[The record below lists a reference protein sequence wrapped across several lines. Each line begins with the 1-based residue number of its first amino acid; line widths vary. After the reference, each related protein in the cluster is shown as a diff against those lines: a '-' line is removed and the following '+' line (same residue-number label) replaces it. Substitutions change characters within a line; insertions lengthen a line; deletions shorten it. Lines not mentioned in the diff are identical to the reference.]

1 MATGSEEWFV
11 NQGCNT
17 KQGEEDMPYFISSYR
32 IPKPGQSAAVIK
44 GVEETLK
51 AIGRPGYVTIP
62 VSGPMPWATSAA
74 VGGIVAGFQT
84 LDEVDAFMDD
94 LLADDMAGLAA
105 RDELSAMCDQVNN
118 SVSRVVSPA
127 RTPLEGFV
135 PKIVSRTFLTAK
147 PGKARELT
155 EFLLE
160 WSEEIDIRGN
170 TVVSV
175 SLGGPVGSVRV
186 SQIVESLQAVEDLGE
201 QIATSPRVHQLTELI
216 SAPPIR
222 GVVRITYLNQP

>member
-1 MATGSEEWFV
+1 MR
-11 NQGCNT
+11 
-17 KQGEEDMPYFISSYR
+17 YFINTYR
-32 IPKPGQSAAVIK
+32 TPKPGQYAAVIK
-44 GVEETLK
+44 GVKESIK

-84 LDEVDAFMDD
+84 LDEVDAFMDG

-105 RDELSAMCDQVNN
+105 RDELSAICDQVNN
-118 SVSRVVSPA
+118 SVSRVVSPV
-127 RTPLEGFV
+127 RTPLGGFV

>member
-11 NQGCNT
+11 NHGCNT
-17 KQGEEDMPYFISSYR
+17 KQGEEDMQYFINTYR
-32 IPKPGQSAAVIK
+32 IPKPGQYTAVIK
-44 GVEETLK
+44 GVKESIK
-51 AIGRPGYVTIP
+51 AVGRPGYVTIP

-74 VGGIVAGFQT
+74 VGGTVGGFQT
-84 LDEVDAFMDD
+84 LDEVDALMDG
-94 LLADDMAGLAA
+94 LVADDMAGLAA

>member
-1 MATGSEEWFV
+1 MATGSEERFV
-11 NQGCNT
+11 NHGCNT

-84 LDEVDAFMDD
+84 LDEVDAFMDG

-105 RDELSAMCDQVNN
+105 RDELSAICDQVNN

-170 TVVSV
+170 TIVSV

-186 SQIVESLQAVEDLGE
+186 SRLVESLQALEDLNG
-201 QIATSPRVHQLTELI
+201 QIGASPRVQQLTELI
-216 SAPPIR
+216 SAPAIR
-222 GVVRITYLNQP
+222 SVARITYLNQP

>member
-1 MATGSEEWFV
+1 
-11 NQGCNT
+11 
-17 KQGEEDMPYFISSYR
+17 MPYFISSYR
-32 IPKPGQSAAVIK
+32 TPKPGQSAAVIK

-74 VGGIVAGFQT
+74 VGGTVGGFQT
-84 LDEVDAFMDD
+84 LDEVDALMDG
-94 LLADDMAGLAA
+94 LVADDMAGLATW
-105 RDELSAMCDQVNN
+105 DELSAMCDQVNN
-118 SVSRVVSPA
+118 SVSRIVSPA
-127 RTPLEGFV
+127 WTPLEGFV

>member
-1 MATGSEEWFV
+1 MR
-11 NQGCNT
+11 
-17 KQGEEDMPYFISSYR
+17 YFINTYR
-32 IPKPGQSAAVIK
+32 TPKPGQYAAVIK
-44 GVEETLK
+44 GVKESIK

-74 VGGIVAGFQT
+74 VGGTVGGFQT
-84 LDEVDAFMDD
+84 LDEVDALMDG
-94 LLADDMAGLAA
+94 LVADDMAGLATW
-105 RDELSAMCDQVNN
+105 DELSAMCDQVNN
-118 SVSRVVSPA
+118 SVSRIVSPA
-127 RTPLEGFV
+127 WTPLEGFV

>member
-11 NQGCNT
+11 NHGCNT

-44 GVEETLK
+44 GVEESIK

-74 VGGIVAGFQT
+74 VGGTVGGFQT
-84 LDEVDAFMDD
+84 LDEVDALMDG
-94 LLADDMAGLAA
+94 LVADDMAGLATW
-105 RDELSAMCDQVNN
+105 DELSAMCDQVNN
-118 SVSRVVSPA
+118 SVSRIVSPA
-127 RTPLEGFV
+127 WTPLEGFV

-201 QIATSPRVHQLTELI
+201 QIATSPRVHQFTELI
-216 SAPPIR
+216 SAPAIR
-222 GVVRITYLNQP
+222 SVARITYLNQP

>member
-1 MATGSEEWFV
+1 
-11 NQGCNT
+11 
-17 KQGEEDMPYFISSYR
+17 MPYFINTYR

-44 GVEETLK
+44 GVEESIK

-74 VGGIVAGFQT
+74 VGGTVAGFQT
-84 LDEVDAFMDD
+84 LDEVDALMDG

-127 RTPLEGFV
+127 WTPLEGFV

-160 WSEEIDIRGN
+160 WREEINIRGN

-175 SLGGPVGSVRV
+175 PLGGPVGSVRV
-186 SQIVESLQAVEDLGE
+186 SQIVESLQALEDLGE
-201 QIATSPRVHQLTELI
+201 QIAASSRVQQLTELI

>member
-1 MATGSEEWFV
+1 MPVSSPRGSLG
-11 NQGCNT
+11 QKSGL
-17 KQGEEDMPYFISSYR
+17 ISFGKS
-32 IPKPGQSAAVIK
+32 
-44 GVEETLK
+44 
-51 AIGRPGYVTIP
+51 PGYGRFSSNHRSI
-62 VSGPMPWATSAA
+62 A
-74 VGGIVAGFQT
+74 
-84 LDEVDAFMDD
+84 
-94 LLADDMAGLAA
+94 
-105 RDELSAMCDQVNN
+105 
-118 SVSRVVSPA
+118 
-127 RTPLEGFV
+127 
-135 PKIVSRTFLTAK
+135 
-147 PGKARELT
+147 ARELT

-186 SQIVESLQAVEDLGE
+186 SQIVESLQAVEDLGA

>member
-1 MATGSEEWFV
+1 MPTGSEEWFV
-11 NQGCNT
+11 NHGCNT

-84 LDEVDAFMDD
+84 LDEVDAFMDG
-94 LLADDMAGLAA
+94 LLADDMAGLATW
-105 RDELSAMCDQVNN
+105 DELSAMCDQVNN
-118 SVSRVVSPA
+118 SVSRIVSPA
-127 RTPLEGFV
+127 WTPLEGFV

-170 TVVSV
+170 TIVSV
-175 SLGGPVGSVRV
+175 SLGGQISAIRV
-186 SQIVESLQAVEDLGE
+186 SRLVESLQALEDLNG
-201 QIATSPRVHQLTELI
+201 QIGASPRVPQLTELI
-216 SAPPIR
+216 SAPAIR
-222 GVVRITYLNQP
+222 SVARITYLNQP

>member
-1 MATGSEEWFV
+1 M
-11 NQGCNT
+11 Q
-17 KQGEEDMPYFISSYR
+17 YFINTYR
-32 IPKPGQSAAVIK
+32 IPKPGQYAAVIK
-44 GVEETLK
+44 GVEESIK

-74 VGGIVAGFQT
+74 VGGTVGGFQT
-84 LDEVDAFMDD
+84 LDEVDALMDD
-94 LLADDMAGLAA
+94 LVADDMAGLAPW
-105 RDELSAMCDQVNN
+105 DELSAMCDQVNN
-118 SVSRVVSPA
+118 SVSRIVSPA
-127 RTPLEGFV
+127 WTPLEGFV

>member
-1 MATGSEEWFV
+1 M
-11 NQGCNT
+11 Q
-17 KQGEEDMPYFISSYR
+17 YFINTYR
-32 IPKPGQSAAVIK
+32 IPKPGQYAAVII
-44 GVEETLK
+44 GVEESIK

-74 VGGIVAGFQT
+74 VGGTVGGFQT
-84 LDEVDAFMDD
+84 LDEVDALMDG
-94 LLADDMAGLAA
+94 LVADDMAGIATW
-105 RDELSAMCDQVNN
+105 DELSAMCDQVNN
-118 SVSRVVSPA
+118 SVSRIVSPA
-127 RTPLEGFV
+127 WTPLEGFV

>member
-1 MATGSEEWFV
+1 MATGPKEWFV
-11 NQGCNT
+11 NRGCNT
-17 KQGEEDMPYFISSYR
+17 KQGEEDMRYFINTYR
-32 IPKPGQSAAVIK
+32 TPKPGQYAAVIK
-44 GVEETLK
+44 GVKESIK

-84 LDEVDAFMDD
+84 LDEVDAFMDG

-105 RDELSAMCDQVNN
+105 RDELSAICDQVNN

-127 RTPLEGFV
+127 WTPLEGFV

-160 WSEEIDIRGN
+160 WREEINIRGN

-175 SLGGPVGSVRV
+175 PLGGPVGSVRV

>member
-1 MATGSEEWFV
+1 MR
-11 NQGCNT
+11 
-17 KQGEEDMPYFISSYR
+17 YFINTYR
-32 IPKPGQSAAVIK
+32 TPKPGQYAAVIK
-44 GVEETLK
+44 GVKESIK

-74 VGGIVAGFQT
+74 VGGTVGGFQT
-84 LDEVDAFMDD
+84 LDEVDALMDD
-94 LLADDMAGLAA
+94 LVADDMAGLATW
-105 RDELSAMCDQVNN
+105 DELSAMCDQVNN
-118 SVSRVVSPA
+118 SVSRIVSPA
-127 RTPLEGFV
+127 WTPLEGFV

>member
-84 LDEVDAFMDD
+84 LDEVDAFMDG

-170 TVVSV
+170 TIVSV
-175 SLGGPVGSVRV
+175 SLGGQISAIRV
-186 SQIVESLQAVEDLGE
+186 SRLVESLQALEDLNG
-201 QIATSPRVHQLTELI
+201 QIGASPRVQQLTGLI

>member
-1 MATGSEEWFV
+1 
-11 NQGCNT
+11 
-17 KQGEEDMPYFISSYR
+17 MPYFINTYR

-44 GVEETLK
+44 GVEESIK

-74 VGGIVAGFQT
+74 VGGTVAGFQT
-84 LDEVDAFMDD
+84 LDEVDALMDG
-94 LLADDMAGLAA
+94 LLADDMAGLATW
-105 RDELSAMCDQVNN
+105 DELSAMCDQVNN

-127 RTPLEGFV
+127 WTPLEGFV

-160 WSEEIDIRGN
+160 WREEINIRGN

-175 SLGGPVGSVRV
+175 PLGGPVGSVRV
-186 SQIVESLQAVEDLGE
+186 SQIVESLQALEDLGE
-201 QIATSPRVHQLTELI
+201 QIAASSRVQQLTELI

>member
-1 MATGSEEWFV
+1 
-11 NQGCNT
+11 
-17 KQGEEDMPYFISSYR
+17 MPYFISSYR
-32 IPKPGQSAAVIK
+32 TPKPGQSAAVIK

-74 VGGIVAGFQT
+74 VGGTVAGFQT
-84 LDEVDAFMDD
+84 LDEVDELMDG

-105 RDELSAMCDQVNN
+105 RDELSAMCDHVNN

-135 PKIVSRTFLTAK
+135 PKIVSRSFLTAK

-175 SLGGPVGSVRV
+175 SLGGAVGSVRV

>member
-1 MATGSEEWFV
+1 MATGPKEWFV
-11 NQGCNT
+11 NHGCNT
-17 KQGEEDMPYFISSYR
+17 KQGEEDMQYFINTYR
-32 IPKPGQSAAVIK
+32 VPKPGQYAAVIK
-44 GVEETLK
+44 GVKESIK

-74 VGGIVAGFQT
+74 VGGTVGGFQT
-84 LDEVDAFMDD
+84 LDEVDALMDG
-94 LLADDMAGLAA
+94 LVADDMAGLATW
-105 RDELSAMCDQVNN
+105 DELSAMCDQVNN
-118 SVSRVVSPA
+118 SVSRIVSPA
-127 RTPLEGFV
+127 WTPLEGFV

>member
-84 LDEVDAFMDD
+84 LDEVDAFMDG

-105 RDELSAMCDQVNN
+105 RDELSAICDQVNN

-186 SQIVESLQAVEDLGE
+186 SQIVESLQAVEDLNG
-201 QIATSPRVHQLTELI
+201 QIAASPRVQQLTELI
-216 SAPPIR
+216 SAPAIR
-222 GVVRITYLNQP
+222 SVARITYLNQP

>member
-1 MATGSEEWFV
+1 
-11 NQGCNT
+11 
-17 KQGEEDMPYFISSYR
+17 
-32 IPKPGQSAAVIK
+32 
-44 GVEETLK
+44 
-51 AIGRPGYVTIP
+51 
-62 VSGPMPWATSAA
+62 MPWATSAA

-84 LDEVDAFMDD
+84 LDEVDAFMDG

-105 RDELSAMCDQVNN
+105 RDELSAICDQVNN

-170 TVVSV
+170 TIVSV
-175 SLGGPVGSVRV
+175 SLGGQISAIRV
-186 SQIVESLQAVEDLGE
+186 SRLVESLQALEDLNG
-201 QIATSPRVHQLTELI
+201 QIGASPRVQQLTELI
-216 SAPPIR
+216 SAPAIR
-222 GVVRITYLNQP
+222 SVARITYLNQP

>member
-1 MATGSEEWFV
+1 
-11 NQGCNT
+11 
-17 KQGEEDMPYFISSYR
+17 MPYFINTYR

-44 GVEETLK
+44 GVEESIK

-74 VGGIVAGFQT
+74 VGGTVAGFQT
-84 LDEVDAFMDD
+84 LDEVDALMDG
-94 LLADDMAGLAA
+94 LLADDMAGLAKW
-105 RDELSAMCDQVNN
+105 DELSAMCDQVNN

-127 RTPLEGFV
+127 WTPLEGFV

-160 WSEEIDIRGN
+160 WREEINIRGN

-175 SLGGPVGSVRV
+175 PLGGPVGSVRV
-186 SQIVESLQAVEDLGE
+186 SQIVESLQALEDLGE
-201 QIATSPRVHQLTELI
+201 QIAASSRVQQLTELI